1 MKITGAIFD
10 MDGTLLNSMDYW
22 GTVAEDFLKKNNLLA
37 KVGDNRRFL
46 EWGMREFYKYIV
58 SELGVTKSYDEVHS
72 EIYSIMDEHYKHNV
86 NIKDGA
92 LEMLE
97 KLHKA
102 GVKMCL
108 ATATDRDT
116 VMIILKRLNLEKYFS
131 KIFTSGEVGV
141 GKAQPKIYEVALE
154 YLGTPKESTYV
165 FEDAYYAINTAHNAG
180 FNVVGVYDK
189 NVFAPKEDIKK
200 MCNIYLE
207 ESDKYNIDILFQ

>member
-22 GTVAEDFLKKNNLLA
+22 GTVAKDFLNKNDLIA
-37 KVGDNRRFL
+37 KAGDNRRFL
-46 EWGMREFYKYIV
+46 EWGMKEFYKYIV
-58 SELGVTKSYDEVHS
+58 KEFGVTKSYDEVHN

-86 NIKDGA
+86 TLKDGA
-92 LEMLE
+92 YEMLE
-97 KLHKA
+97 KLYNS

-116 VMIILKRLNLEKYFS
+116 VMIVLKRLGLDKFFT

-141 GKAQPKIYEVALE
+141 GKAQPKIYELALE
-154 YLGTPKESTYV
+154 YLGTDKESTYV

-180 FNVVGVYDK
+180 FKVVGVYDK
-189 NVFAPKEDIKK
+189 NVFATKEEIKALCDIY
-200 MCNIYLE
+200 IDE
-207 ESDKYNIDILFQ
+207 GDRYNIDFLLK

>member
-97 KLHKA
+97 KLHNA

-189 NVFAPKEDIKK
+189 NVFASKEDIKK

-207 ESDKYNIDILFQ
+207 ESDKYNIDILFE